1 MERGEGG
8 GGGMVGRRRR
18 CMYRVWFLDT
28 LLYCNDSDLFW

>member
-8 GGGMVGRRRR
+8 RHGRKDGER
-18 CMYRVWFLDT
+18 CMYRVWFPDT